1 MKIGILVTDFPPHVR
16 GGAETQAELL
26 AKHLSKNHDVLVFTR
41 KYKETKNYEK
51 RDGYTVVRIPYI
63 DFPLL
68 RFVSYCLSAYYRVW
82 VERSRIDILQT
93 YMLTPNGFIGNY
105 VKRYLKIPIV
115 SGIRGGDWYFSRNNF
130 FPRFFVKK
138 ALFGSSLVFAQTKIM
153 ADEVRKEYPSVKI
166 EVVPNMV
173 EKGTANNEKKEYDV
187 IFVGNLMKRKGVD
200 NLISAAGDIN
210 GKVMIVGNGY
220 ERERLEK
227 MVYDLD
233 LKGRVVL
240 KGKVDRSE
248 ILKEISKA
256 KVLVLPSVS
265 GEGMPNVILEAY
277 SCGVPVVASS
287 IAGIP
292 DIVVDGKTGYLAKPG
307 DVSELAEKI
316 NHLLEDDRYQLMKGN
331 CIKFASKYYP
341 EKIVPKIEKIYKRF
355 L

>member
-1 MKIGILVTDFPPHVR
+1 
-16 GGAETQAELL
+16 
-26 AKHLSKNHDVLVFTR
+26 
-41 KYKETKNYEK
+41 
-51 RDGYTVVRIPYI
+51 
-63 DFPLL
+63 
-68 RFVSYCLSAYYRVW
+68 
-82 VERSRIDILQT
+82 
-93 YMLTPNGFIGNY
+93 
-105 VKRYLKIPIV
+105 
-115 SGIRGGDWYFSRNNF
+115 
-130 FPRFFVKK
+130 
-138 ALFGSSLVFAQTKIM
+138 LVFAQTKIM